1 MKHWDE
7 MTDLED
13 QIVRLESIQSVM
25 RVICEGSENSTAQ
38 DVINSLWYVTGTI
51 EDVNQR
57 ASEAFAQLWKAVS
70 SDSHQTEVKNPLIT
84 RDYVEPSKE
93 SNELNAIINGWVRS
107 EGC

>member
-13 QIVRLESIQSVM
+13 QIVRLEYIQSLM
-25 RVICEGSENSTAQ
+25 RLICEGSENSTAQ
-38 DVINSLWYVTGTI
+38 DVINSLLHITGTI
-51 EDVNQR
+51 EDVNEK
-57 ASEAFAQLWKAVS
+57 ASKAFSKLWDVVRL
-70 SDSHQTEVKNPLIT
+70 DSHQSEVMNPLVT
-84 RDYVEPSKE
+84 RDYIKPSKE